1 MHDNE
6 AHSNCIH
13 YSKVVVTS
21 DKFTDSF
28 IAANDVDGSFPLL
41 DVKEFRRFAAMHD
54 GFSGKHQSASVEV
67 EIYRIGAGS
76 RIKAD
81 ELSLDA
87 IKKCP
92 EFVLRRRAQ
101 LVKTLSFRVTF
112 DPKRFRK
119 EKDDDDLFCIHHSND
134 RKGNCRKTRKQA
146 PCF

>member
-28 IAANDVDGSFPLL
+28 LAANDVDGSFPLL

-54 GFSGKHQSASVEV
+54 GFSDDHQSASVEV
-67 EIYRIGAGS
+67 EIYRIGTGA

-81 ELSLDA
+81 ELS
-87 IKKCP
+87 IETIRKCP
-92 EFVLRRRAQ
+92 EFVLKRRAQ
-101 LVKTLSFRVTF
+101 LVKTLSFKVTF
-112 DPKRFRK
+112 NPERFREEK
-119 EKDDDDLFCIHHSND
+119 EEKDLFRVHHSNN
-134 RKGNCRKTRKQA
+134 RRGNYRKTREQA

>member
-28 IAANDVDGSFPLL
+28 LAANDVDGSFPLL

-54 GFSGKHQSASVEV
+54 GFSDDHQSASVEV
-67 EIYRIGAGS
+67 EIYRIGTGA

-81 ELSLDA
+81 ELS
-87 IKKCP
+87 IETIRKCP
-92 EFVLRRRAQ
+92 EFVLKRRAQ
-101 LVKTLSFRVTF
+101 LVKTLSFKVTF
-112 DPKRFRK
+112 NPERFREEK
-119 EKDDDDLFCIHHSND
+119 EEKDLFRVHHSNN
-134 RKGNCRKTRKQA
+134 RRGNYRKTRKQA

>member
-1 MHDNE
+1 MSENK
-6 AHSNCIH
+6 AHSNSIH

-28 IAANDVDGSFPLL
+28 LAANDVDGSFPLL

-54 GFSGKHQSASVEV
+54 GFSDNYQSAIVEV
-67 EIYRIGAGS
+67 EIYRIGTGS

-87 IKKCP
+87 IRKCP
-92 EFVLRRRAQ
+92 EFVLKRRAQ
-101 LVKTLSFRVTF
+101 LVKTLSFKVTF
-112 DPKRFRK
+112 NPERFRE
-119 EKDDDDLFCIHHSND
+119 EKDDNDLFCIHHSNN
-134 RKGNCRKTRKQA
+134 RRGNYRKTRKQA